1 MDYSYIGTVATTVA
15 GSSDEVVAYTIK
27 ESANPLIEYVD
38 ENGGKAEVS
47 VQVGN
52 RKIYVS
58 YTQKGSKIS
67 YTSYAPDE
75 TSDEASENSDTPD
88 EASEISYTSDT
99 PDETSD
105 KASEISY
112 TSDTPDEASEVSY

>member
-67 YTSYAPDE
+67 YTSDTPDE
-75 TSDEASENSDTPD
+75 TSEIPYTSYTPNETSD

-99 PDETSD
+99 P
-105 KASEISY
+105 A
-112 TSDTPDEASEVSY
+112 DEASEV